1 MILIDG
7 KSTSLQIQEEI
18 KARVELRAGDGHKKP
33 HLAAIIV
40 GDNPASR
47 AYVGHKIKACERVG
61 FESTLV
67 ELSESVQEE
76 QLLMEVEALNN
87 DESIDGF
94 IVQLPLPDHIDDQK
108 VLEAV
113 RPDKTLTVFT
123 Q

>member
-76 QLLMEVEALNN
+76 N
-87 DESIDGF
+87 F
-94 IVQLPLPDHIDDQK
+94 
-108 VLEAV
+108 
-113 RPDKTLTVFT
+113 
-123 Q
+123 